1 MHLKHFIYLSIFL
14 CFLNRTLKSQSVGG
28 VASGSSTYCDTV
40 NSGFVSITGYVGNV
54 TTWQVSINGGASWT
68 NNSNTFTSQSYFNL
82 KQSTCY
88 RAIVK
93 NGASPPDTSTI
104 ACITIYLPTVGGVI
118 NGGGVFC
125 NATGAGTLNLLGKT
139 GNVLNWQSSLN
150 NGSTWTI
157 ITNTTTSLS
166 YTNITQNTVFMA
178 TVQNSSFCKVDTSS
192 LASFTV
198 NALSNAGTLTY
209 TGNDT
214 VCFFTNK
221 DTLKLNAYVGN
232 VLNWMYSTNSG
243 LTWSSISNITN
254 KLIYSNLKQTT
265 LYKTVVKNKTCPNDT
280 SSSQPIT
287 VLTKYMVSAG
297 NDTSIYQ
304 GQSFTLNGQGS
315 GSPQWSP
322 SSNLSN
328 STSFNPIASPSVT
341 TTYILSVKDI
351 NSCINSDTVLINVII
366 KSFDVLVS
374 NVFSPN
380 GDGINDNWYIKNIS
394 NYNDNEVSVYNI
406 YGIEVFSKKGYNNDW
421 QGTYNGA
428 NLPDGTYFY
437 VVKTDNSSPALKGSL
452 DILRNK

>member
-1 MHLKHFIYLSIFL
+1 MHLKYFIYLFL
-14 CFLNRTLKSQSVGG
+14 VLCLSNGKLKSQSVGG
-28 VASGSSTYCDTV
+28 VASGSSSYCDTL
-40 NSGFVSITGYVGNV
+40 NSGFVSISGYVGNV
-54 TTWQVSINGGASWT
+54 TNWQVSTNGGASWT

-93 NGASPPDTSTI
+93 NGAFPPDTSTI

-118 NGGGVFC
+118 NGGGLFC
-125 NATGAGTLNLLGKT
+125 NTSGAGTLNLLGNT

-166 YTNITQNTVFMA
+166 YTNITQNTIFMA
-178 TVQNSSFCKVDTSS
+178 TVRNSSFCKIDTSS
-192 LASFTV
+192 QASFTV

-221 DTLKLNAYVGN
+221 DTLKLNSYVGN
-232 VLNWMYSTNSG
+232 VLNWMYSTNNG
-243 LTWSSISNITN
+243 LNWNNISNITN
-254 KLIYSNLKQTT
+254 AFIYSNLKQTT
-265 LYKTVVKNKTCPNDT
+265 LYKTVVKNANCPADT
-280 SSSQPIT
+280 SSSQRIT
-287 VLTKYMVSAG
+287 VLAKNLVSAG
-297 NDTSIYQ
+297 NDTSVYQ
-304 GQSFTLNGQGS
+304 GESFTLNGLGS
-315 GSPQWSP
+315 GTPQWSP
-322 SSNLSN
+322 SSGLSN
-328 STSFNPIASPSVT
+328 SNLFKPIASPSLT
-341 TTYILSVKDI
+341 ITYILSVTDV
-351 NSCINSDTVLINVII
+351 NACINSDTVLITVII
-366 KSFDVLVS
+366 NPSDIAVS
-374 NVFSPN
+374 TVFSPN
-380 GDGINDNWYIKNIS
+380 GDGINDNWFIKNIS
-394 NYNDNEVSVYNI
+394 KYNDNEVSVYNI

-437 VVKTDNSSPALKGSL
+437 VIKTDNASSVLKGSL